1 MRLPY
6 LMITIVLFFGG
17 CMYSAIEIGVINKAR
32 LEKARQSMLE
42 AQGAD
47 AP

>member
-6 LMITIVLFFGG
+6 LLITIVLFFGG
-17 CMYSAIEIGVINKAR
+17 CMYSAVEIGIINKAR
-32 LEKARQSMLE
+32 LEKARQSLLE
-42 AQGAD
+42 AQGET